1 MFGSKK
7 IEGNL
12 TKRKQ
17 SGKVQGKKKYMK
29 IKNRFKIN
37 KLILYIT

>member
-1 MFGSKK
+1 MERKNEKKKLKNNKAMFGSKK

-17 SGKVQGKKKYMK
+17 SGKVQRKT
-29 IKNRFKIN
+29 R
-37 KLILYIT
+37 